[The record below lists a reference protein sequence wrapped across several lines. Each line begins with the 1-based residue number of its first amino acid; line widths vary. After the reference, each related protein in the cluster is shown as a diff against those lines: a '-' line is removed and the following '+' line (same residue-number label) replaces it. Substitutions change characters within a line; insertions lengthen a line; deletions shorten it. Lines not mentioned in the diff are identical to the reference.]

1 MPALAVKN
9 LTKSYVTR
17 VLFSDISFEV
27 DTNEHIGFVGVN
39 GCGKSTLFH
48 ILLGEESYD
57 SGEIY
62 FGSETRIGSISQAV
76 SDSDSSLYDYVLE
89 VFSEL
94 AGIEKQL
101 DEINHELSACSD
113 PERSKRLI
121 ERQYRLTRRYDDL
134 GGSTYRART
143 RSTLL
148 GLGFPEEELNR
159 SVNTFSGGQRNKA
172 QLARLLLSNSNLL
185 LLDEP
190 TNHLDI
196 KAIEWLEGF
205 LVNYRGAFIV
215 ISHDRYFLDK
225 VTNKTIELK
234 DKRLFISK
242 GNYSRHIELRST
254 ARELEV
260 RHYLRTQRE
269 IKRIEGIIE
278 QQKRW
283 NQERNYVTAASKQKQ
298 VDRLKATLVVPERD
312 SASIHFTFTAK
323 EVGGNDVLVA
333 KKLGKTFKGSNGSPD
348 KEVFHDVSMLIKKGE
363 KVFLLGDNGC
373 GKTTLLNIL
382 SGRMRPTSGSYYL
395 GSHVE
400 PAYYEQNMTSLDPN
414 NTVLNE
420 VWDKYYT
427 TISRKD
433 ICNAL
438 AAFLFRGDDINKPIG
453 QLSGGEMARV
463 QLLKLMLTKSNLL
476 LMDEPTNHLDID
488 SREALEA
495 ALEEYNGTM
504 LIVTHDRFLVDRLA
518 DRILY
523 MTEDGLTEYIG
534 GYTDYLEAV
543 SERKQAK
550 GPERKPESENAAS
563 YREKKANKSALNRA
577 KGELMRCEAAITAAE
592 KELDGLN
599 RELSLPGVATDYK
612 KSAELSKKSDELRAK
627 LDKLYD
633 ALVEAE
639 ERVQEAENLQ

>member
-101 DEINHELSACSD
+101 DEINHELSSCSD

-121 ERQYRLTRRYDDL
+121 ERQYRLTSRYDDL

-172 QLARLLLSNSNLL
+172 QLARLLLSDSNLL

-196 KAIEWLEGF
+196 KAIEWLESF

>member
-113 PERSKRLI
+113 PERSKMLI
-121 ERQYRLTRRYDDL
+121 ERQYRLTSRYDDL

-172 QLARLLLSNSNLL
+172 QLARLLLSDSNLL

-196 KAIEWLEGF
+196 KAIEWLESF

-592 KELDGLN
+592 KELDGIN

>member
-121 ERQYRLTRRYDDL
+121 ARQYRLTSRYDDL

-143 RSTLL
+143 RSALL

-172 QLARLLLSNSNLL
+172 QLARLLLSDSNLL

-196 KAIEWLEGF
+196 KAIEWLEGL

-592 KELDGLN
+592 KELDGIN